1 MHFACVITVDIR
13 RSKEI
18 KNRAEVQSRILNIL
32 NSLNIK
38 FGTFLIADFTMT
50 LGDEFQGVLRTT
62 SIVLDVFKYIKKNL
76 PVKFYCGVGIGSIE
90 TPLSKRPS
98 EMDGSAFHRSRDA
111 LEEAKKRKIELVFK
125 SGNERID
132 FILNSITEL
141 ILHVKNKWTKR
152 QRDIISFLESRE
164 NVRLSDAAKKFRV
177 SKQAISKIVRAAGWK
192 AVRNTEKVVEYIL
205 KSLEKGKPYMVYNVK
220 TTIGG

>member
-1 MHFACVITVDIR
+1 MYFACVITVDFR

-32 NSLNIK
+32 NSLNMK

-76 PVKFYCGVGIGSIE
+76 PVKFCCGVGIGSIE

-98 EMDGSAFHRSRDA
+98 EMDGFAFHRSRDA
-111 LEEAKKRKIELVFK
+111 LEEAKKKENRA
-125 SGNERID
+125 
-132 FILNSITEL
+132 
-141 ILHVKNKWTKR
+141 
-152 QRDIISFLESRE
+152 SF
-164 NVRLSDAAKKFRV
+164 
-177 SKQAISKIVRAAGWK
+177 
-192 AVRNTEKVVEYIL
+192 
-205 KSLEKGKPYMVYNVK
+205 
-220 TTIGG
+220 

>member
-1 MHFACVITVDIR
+1 LHFACVITVDIR

>member
-32 NSLNIK
+32 NSLNMK

>member
-1 MHFACVITVDIR
+1 LHFACVITVDIR

-32 NSLNIK
+32 NSLNMK